1 MNILFLIGYVLALN
15 KLAII
20 VYKMKV
26 LGFKYCFH
34 EITEFVGIEK
44 KLFHK
49 INSFF
54 FILCSELSPIILF
67 SYPLLMKW
75 WGSWI
80 VPDDLM
86 IHFTSLRTIAFILY
100 IAALITGFFY
110 LLFFLRVMWKYGK
123 GKINFTSSQG
133 E

>member
-1 MNILFLIGYVLALN
+1 MNILFLVGYVLALN
-15 KLAII
+15 KLATI

-26 LGFKYCFH
+26 FGLKSYFH
-34 EITEFVGIEK
+34 EIIEFVGIEK

-49 INSFF
+49 TNSFCW
-54 FILCSELSPIILF
+54 ILCSELSPIILF

-80 VPDDLM
+80 VPGDLM
-86 IHFTSLRTIAFILY
+86 FYFTSLRTIAFILY
-100 IAALITGFFY
+100 IAALITDLFH
-110 LLFFLRVMWKYGK
+110 LPFFLSVMWKYVK
-123 GKINFTSSQG
+123 DKKNSTSSQG